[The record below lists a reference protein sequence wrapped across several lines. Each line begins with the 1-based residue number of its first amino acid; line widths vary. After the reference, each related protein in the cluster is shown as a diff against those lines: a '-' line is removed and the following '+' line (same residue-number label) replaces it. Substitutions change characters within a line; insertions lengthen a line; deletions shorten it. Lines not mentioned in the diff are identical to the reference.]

1 MTRLLRFGVNRSQRW
16 SEDNS
21 CSSPDLSP
29 ASLFLPPD
37 FNKTPYYFR
46 SALFFPVLFSP
57 PCFSSCTAAWFCQAR
72 DMQWHQNPESG
83 SMGIFQHCD
92 NRMAALTGAIELIR
106 RPSSDN
112 VITAV
117 LRPLIPLPTCSVCI
131 RSRRW
136 EEEGGGHSFNK
147 GLTQ

>member
-1 MTRLLRFGVNRSQRW
+1 MNRSQRW
-16 SEDNS
+16 SGDNS

-37 FNKTPYYFR
+37 FNKTLIIFVQ
-46 SALFFPVLFSP
+46 L
-57 PCFSSCTAAWFCQAR
+57 CFSLFCFHPLLLPSCTAAWFCQER
-72 DMQWHQNPESG
+72 DMRWHQNPEAG

-92 NRMAALTGAIELIR
+92 NRIAALTAAIELIR